1 MVTNQ
6 ETIVRLTL
14 FTLVSRKQR
23 SGSELEYTEK
33 LQQYSKFL
41 RPARG
46 RASAGSSGQARTV
59 DQLIESIIQLPSEA
73 GNH

>member
-1 MVTNQ
+1 MLWWMVTNQ
-6 ETIVRLTL
+6 ETIALLTL

-46 RASAGSSGQARTV
+46 GPRRGHLV
-59 DQLIESIIQLPSEA
+59 KPVQLTS
-73 GNH
+73 